1 MFTNGDLKWSDL
13 DFEEFGKM
21 LGIDFEDTKSKRPNP
36 NQKAIDEIDKI
47 LKRYGGWYEFLRDN
61 LVDFA
66 NKRSPVINFK
76 ELRARAFAEIR
87 KFI

>member
-47 LKRYGGWYEFLRDN
+47 LKRYGG
-61 LVDFA
+61 
-66 NKRSPVINFK
+66 
-76 ELRARAFAEIR
+76 
-87 KFI
+87 